1 MNTLSTMEK
10 SILEAGGETGRWYED
25 HLHVTPEEEKTANV
39 FLQREHS
46 VRVKTQ
52 RVLRAIRESF
62 NTKTQYYQWTR
73 ELKSRIPD
81 RNIRDTISA
90 FLQRCNSLSYKE
102 GGKQRAA
109 LLYSLPMEGELTH
122 WVCTQMP
129 D

>member
-1 MNTLSTMEK
+1 MNKMEM
-10 SILEAGGETGRWYED
+10 SILEAGGLTGRVYED
-25 HLHVTPEEEKTANV
+25 HLHITPEEEKTANA

-62 NTKTQYYQWTR
+62 NSTIQYYQWTR

-81 RNIRDTISA
+81 RGIKDVISA

-102 GGKQRAA
+102 GGKQRVA

-122 WVCTQMP
+122 WVCAQMP

>member
-1 MNTLSTMEK
+1 MNKMEM
-10 SILEAGGETGRWYED
+10 SILEAGGLTGRVYED
-25 HLHVTPEEEKTANV
+25 HLHVTPEEEKTANA

-62 NTKTQYYQWTR
+62 NSTIQYYQWTR

-81 RNIRDTISA
+81 RSIKDVISA

-102 GGKQRAA
+102 GRKQRVA

-122 WVCTQMP
+122 WVCAQMP

>member
-1 MNTLSTMEK
+1 MEM
-10 SILEAGGETGRWYED
+10 SILEAGGLTGRVYED
-25 HLHVTPEEEKTANV
+25 HLHVTPEEEKTANA

-52 RVLRAIRESF
+52 RVLRTIRESF
-62 NTKTQYYQWTR
+62 NSTIQYYQWTR

-81 RNIRDTISA
+81 RGIKDVISA

-102 GGKQRAA
+102 GGKQRVA

-122 WVCTQMP
+122 WAHTQMP

>member
-25 HLHVTPEEEKTANV
+25 HLHVTPEEEKIANA

-62 NTKTQYYQWTR
+62 DSKTQYYQWIR
-73 ELKSRIPD
+73 ELKSHIPD
-81 RNIRDTISA
+81 RNIKDVISA
-90 FLQRCNSLSYKE
+90 FLQKCNGLPYKE
-102 GGKQRAA
+102 GWKQRYS
-109 LLYSLPMEGELTH
+109 LLNSLPMEGELTH
-122 WVCTQMP
+122 WVCTQIP

>member
-1 MNTLSTMEK
+1 MNKMEM
-10 SILEAGGETGRWYED
+10 SILEAGGLTGRVFED
-25 HLHVTPEEEKTANV
+25 HLHVTPEEEKTANA

-62 NTKTQYYQWTR
+62 NSKTQYYQWTR

>member
-1 MNTLSTMEK
+1 MNKMEM
-10 SILEAGGETGRWYED
+10 SILEAGGLTGRVYED
-25 HLHVTPEEEKTANV
+25 HLHVTPEEEKTANA

-52 RVLRAIRESF
+52 RVLRTIRESF
-62 NTKTQYYQWTR
+62 NSTIQYYQWTR

-81 RNIRDTISA
+81 RGIKDVISA

-102 GGKQRAA
+102 GGKQRVA

-122 WVCTQMP
+122 WAHTQMP